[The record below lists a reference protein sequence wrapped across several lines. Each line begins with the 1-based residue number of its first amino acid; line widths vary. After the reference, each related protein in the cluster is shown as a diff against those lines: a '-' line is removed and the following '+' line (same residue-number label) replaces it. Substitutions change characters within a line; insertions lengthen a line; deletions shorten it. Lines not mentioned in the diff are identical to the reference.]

1 MPRLNLELKTR
12 LALAV
17 VAAVVVTAVVVTAI
31 SLFVIRRDMREELGE
46 QQFTALKLTAAALDA
61 GFEDRRIAL
70 RLLGEGIPDGI
81 RHNPALMQRYLEQH
95 MSLNAQFFN
104 VSVAEAGG
112 AVIAN
117 YADASQAGR
126 FSMAGRDYLT
136 DTVKSRKGLISKPLQ
151 SKMSNRSVVL
161 MTEPVLNTR
170 GEVELV
176 LVASI
181 DLKEHNFLG
190 QFTDVK
196 LGKSGF
202 IYIIT
207 AEGVVV
213 EHPDKERILKHM
225 DAVGGQSPAGNAA
238 LGGFEGSMESVD
250 RAGDEALYA
259 FKRMAST
266 NWIIGAHYLTR
277 DAYAPIAEMQERA
290 ILGAAVLTVLAGLLS
305 WWFVNCLFQPL
316 ARLHAHIQRIR
327 QDKSLEQLPGEV
339 RQDELGDLHGAFN
352 ALMLER
358 KNMEAELDEARV
370 NLEEMNKTLSRLAL
384 EDALTGLA
392 NRRQFERG
400 LQEEFNRAARTSLSL
415 AVIMID
421 VDYFKQYNDLYGH
434 MAGDKVLRRLGS
446 AIRDTNLRPEDLLAR
461 YGGEEIA
468 VLLPGAKLEGAMM
481 VAERI
486 RKSVAALDIEHSASA
501 SGHLT
506 ISLGVSAVAPQRQ
519 VDNPEDV
526 LREADEALY
535 LAKAAGRDC
544 IRTVEDL
551 KKSRGQA

>member
-1 MPRLNLELKTR
+1 MSRLNLKLKTR
-12 LALAV
+12 LALAI
-17 VAAVVVTAVVVTAI
+17 VAAVVITAIVVTAI
-31 SLFVIRRDMREELGE
+31 SLFVIRRDMRDELGE

-61 GFEDRRIAL
+61 GFEDRRISL
-70 RLLGEGIPDGI
+70 RLLGEGIPDAA
-81 RHNPALMQRYLEQH
+81 RHHPEQMQRYLEQH
-95 MSLNAQFFN
+95 LSLNAQFFN
-104 VSVAEAGG
+104 VSVVEANG
-112 AVIAN
+112 AMIAN
-117 YADASQAGR
+117 YADAGQVNR
-126 FSMAGRDYLT
+126 FSMAGRDYLV
-136 DTVKSRKGLISKPLQ
+136 DTVKAKKGVISRPLK

-161 MTEPVLNTR
+161 MTEPLLNAH
-170 GEVELV
+170 GEVDLV

-190 QFTDVK
+190 QFTDVR

-202 IYIIT
+202 MYIFTTDGI
-207 AEGVVV
+207 VV
-213 EHPDKERILKHM
+213 EHPDKELILNHM
-225 DAVGGQSPAGNAA
+225 DVAGGQGIANEQA
-238 LGGFEGSMESVD
+238 LKGFEGSMDSVD
-250 RAGDEALYA
+250 QAGEPALTSY
-259 FKRMAST
+259 KRMSST
-266 NWIIGAHYLTR
+266 NWIIGAHYLSS

-290 ILGAAVLTVLAGLLS
+290 ILAATVLTVLAGILA
-305 WWFVNCLFQPL
+305 WWFVNRLFLPL
-316 ARLHAHIQRIR
+316 QRLLAHIQRIR
-327 QDKSLEQLPGEV
+327 QDKSLAQLPGEV

-352 ALMLER
+352 ALMQER
-358 KNMEAELDEARV
+358 KNIEAELDEARV

-400 LQEEFNRAARTSLSL
+400 LQEEFNRAARTGLSL

-446 AIRDTNLRPEDLLAR
+446 AIRDTNVRPEDLLAR

-486 RKSVAALDIEHSASA
+486 RKSVQGLGIEHTASA
-501 SGHLT
+501 TGYLT
-506 ISLGVSAVAPQRQ
+506 ISIGVSAVAPQRQ

-544 IRTVEDL
+544 IRTVDDL
-551 KKSRGQA
+551 KQSRGAA

>member
-1 MPRLNLELKTR
+1 MSRLNLQLKTR
-12 LALAV
+12 LALVV
-17 VAAVVVTAVVVTAI
+17 VAAVVITAAVVTAI
-31 SLFVIRRDMREELGE
+31 SLFVIRRDMREVLGE

-61 GFEDRRIAL
+61 GFEDRRVAL
-70 RLLGEGIPDGI
+70 RLLGEGIPDAA
-81 RHNPALMQRYLEQH
+81 RHNPAQMQRYLEQH
-95 MSLNAQFFN
+95 LSLNAQFFN
-104 VSVAEAGG
+104 VTVAEAGG
-112 AVIAN
+112 NVVAN
-117 YADASQAGR
+117 YADPNQVNR
-126 FSMAGRDYLT
+126 FSMAGRDYLV
-136 DTVKSRKGLISKPLQ
+136 DTVKGKKGLISKPLQ
-151 SKMSNRSVVL
+151 SKMSNRAVVL
-161 MTEPVLNTR
+161 MTEPLLDAR
-170 GEVELV
+170 GEVDLV

-190 QFTDVK
+190 QFTDIK
-196 LGKSGF
+196 LGKNGF
-202 IYIIT
+202 IYILTDDGI
-207 AEGVVV
+207 VV

-225 DAVGGQSPAGNAA
+225 DAPGGHSLAGAQA
-238 LGGFEGSMESVD
+238 LQGFEGSMESID
-250 RAGDEALYA
+250 RTGEEALYA

-266 NWIIGAHYLTR
+266 HWIIGAHYPTR

-290 ILGAAVLTVLAGLLS
+290 ILAAAVLTVLAGLLA
-305 WWFVNCLFQPL
+305 WWFVNRLFEPL

-327 QDKSLEQLPGEV
+327 QDKSLDQLSGKV
-339 RQDELGDLHGAFN
+339 RRDELGDVQGAFN
-352 ALMLER
+352 ALMQER
-358 KNMEAELDEARV
+358 KNIEAELDEARV
-370 NLEEMNKTLSRLAL
+370 NLEEMNKTLARLAL

-421 VDYFKQYNDLYGH
+421 VDFFKQYNDLYGH

-446 AIRDTNLRPEDLLAR
+446 AIRDTNVRPEDLLAR

-486 RKSVAALDIEHSASA
+486 RKSVEALDIEHSASA
-501 SGHLT
+501 TGRLT
-506 ISLGVSAVAPQRQ
+506 ISIGVSAVAPQRQ

-535 LAKAAGRDC
+535 LAKAQGRDC
-544 IRTVEDL
+544 IRTIEDL
-551 KKSRGQA
+551 KKAKGQA

>member
-1 MPRLNLELKTR
+1 MSRLNLKLKTR
-12 LALAV
+12 LALAI
-17 VAAVVVTAVVVTAI
+17 VAAVVITAIVVTAI
-31 SLFVIRRDMREELGE
+31 SLFVIRRDMRDELGE

-61 GFEDRRIAL
+61 GFEDRRISL
-70 RLLGEGIPDGI
+70 RLLGEGIPDAA
-81 RHNPALMQRYLEQH
+81 RHHPEQMQRYLEQH
-95 MSLNAQFFN
+95 LSLNAQFFN
-104 VSVAEAGG
+104 VSVVEANG
-112 AVIAN
+112 AMIAN
-117 YADASQAGR
+117 YADAGQVNR
-126 FSMAGRDYLT
+126 FSMAGRDYLV
-136 DTVKSRKGLISKPLQ
+136 DTVKTKKGVISRPLK

-161 MTEPVLNTR
+161 MTEPLLNAH
-170 GEVELV
+170 GEVDLV

-190 QFTDVK
+190 QFTDVR

-202 IYIIT
+202 MYIFTTDGI
-207 AEGVVV
+207 VV
-213 EHPDKERILKHM
+213 EHPDKELILNHM
-225 DAVGGQSPAGNAA
+225 DVAGGQGIANEQA
-238 LGGFEGSMESVD
+238 LKGFEGSMDSVD
-250 RAGDEALYA
+250 QAGEPALTSY
-259 FKRMAST
+259 KRMSST
-266 NWIIGAHYLTR
+266 NWIIGAHYLSS

-290 ILGAAVLTVLAGLLS
+290 ILAATVLTVLAGILA
-305 WWFVNCLFQPL
+305 WWFVNRLFLPL
-316 ARLHAHIQRIR
+316 QRLLAHIQRIR
-327 QDKSLEQLPGEV
+327 QDKSLAQLPGEV

-352 ALMLER
+352 ALMQER
-358 KNMEAELDEARV
+358 KNIEAELDEARV

-400 LQEEFNRAARTSLSL
+400 LQEEFNRAARTGLSL

-446 AIRDTNLRPEDLLAR
+446 AIRDTNVRPEDLLAR

-486 RKSVAALDIEHSASA
+486 RKSVQGLGIEHTASA
-501 SGHLT
+501 TGYLT
-506 ISLGVSAVAPQRQ
+506 ISIGVSAVAPQRQ

-544 IRTVEDL
+544 IRTVDDL
-551 KKSRGQA
+551 KQSRGAA

>member
-1 MPRLNLELKTR
+1 MSRLNLELKTR

-17 VAAVVVTAVVVTAI
+17 VAAVVITAVVVTAV

-61 GFEDRRIAL
+61 GFDDRRIAL
-70 RLLGEGIPDGI
+70 RLMAEGIPESA
-81 RHNPALMQRYLEQH
+81 RHNPQLMQRYLEQH
-95 MSLNAQFFN
+95 LSLNAQFFN
-104 VSVAEAGG
+104 VSVA
-112 AVIAN
+112 
-117 YADASQAGR
+117 DASGNVLGNYIDAAQVNR
-126 FSMAGRDYLT
+126 FSMAGRDYFEQ
-136 DTVKSRKGLISKPLQ
+136 TVKDKKGLISKPLQ
-151 SKMSNRSVVL
+151 SKMSNRAVVL
-161 MTEPVLNTR
+161 MTEPVFGAR

-176 LVASI
+176 LVGSI

-190 QFTDVK
+190 QFTNVK

-202 IYIIT
+202 MYILT
-207 AEGVVV
+207 ADGVVV

-225 DAVGGQSPAGNAA
+225 DVAGGSSPANEGA
-238 LGGFEGSMESVD
+238 LKGFEGSVESPD
-250 RAGDEALYA
+250 RAGDDTLYA
-259 FKRMAST
+259 FKRMTST
-266 NWIIGAHYLTR
+266 NWVIGAHYLTR

-290 ILGAAVLTVLAGLLS
+290 ILAATVLTILAGLLS
-305 WWFVNCLFQPL
+305 WWFVTALFRPL
-316 ARLHAHIQRIR
+316 QRLQAHIQRIR
-327 QDKSLEQLPGEV
+327 QDKSLDQLPGEV

-352 ALMLER
+352 ALMQER
-358 KNMEAELDEARV
+358 KNIEAELDEARV
-370 NLEEMNKTLSRLAL
+370 NLEEMNKTLARLAL

-400 LQEEFNRAARTSLSL
+400 LQEEFNRAARTNLSL

-446 AIRDTNLRPEDLLAR
+446 AIRDTNVRPEDLLAR

-468 VLLPGAKLEGAMM
+468 VLLPGAKLEGAVM

-486 RKSVAALDIEHSASA
+486 RTSVQKLAIEHTASA
-501 SGHLT
+501 TGHLT
-506 ISLGVSAVAPQRQ
+506 ISIGVSAVAPQRQ
-519 VDNPEDV
+519 LDNPEDV

-544 IRTVEDL
+544 IRTVEDV
-551 KKSRGQA
+551 KQGKAA

>member
-1 MPRLNLELKTR
+1 MSRLNLELKTR
-12 LALAV
+12 LAMAV
-17 VAAVVVTAVVVTAI
+17 VAAVVITAVVVTAL

-70 RLLGEGIPDGI
+70 RLLGEGIPDAA
-81 RHNPALMQRYLEQH
+81 RHNPVLMQRYIEQH

-104 VSVAEAGG
+104 VSVAEANGN
-112 AVIAN
+112 VIAN
-117 YADASQAGR
+117 YADAGQINR
-126 FSMAGRDYLT
+126 FSMAGRDYLN
-136 DTVKSRKGLISKPLQ
+136 DTVKGKKGVISKPLQ
-151 SKMSNRSVVL
+151 SKMSNRPVVL

-170 GEVELV
+170 GDVELV

-190 QFTDVK
+190 QFTGVR

-202 IYIIT
+202 IFIIT
-207 AEGVVV
+207 GDGVVV

-225 DAVGGQSPAGNAA
+225 DDVGGQSPANNQA
-238 LGGFEGSMESVD
+238 LKGFEGSMESPD
-250 RAGDEALYA
+250 RAGEDALYS

-290 ILGAAVLTVLAGLLS
+290 ILASAVLTVLAGLLS
-305 WWFVNCLFQPL
+305 WWFINRLFQPL

-327 QDKSLEQLPGEV
+327 QDKSLDQLPGEA
-339 RQDELGDLHGAFN
+339 RNDELGDLHNAFN

-358 KNMEAELDEARV
+358 KNIEAELDEARV
-370 NLEEMNKTLSRLAL
+370 NLEEMNKTLARLAL

-400 LQEEFNRAARTSLSL
+400 LQEEFNRAARTGLSL

-446 AIRDTNLRPEDLLAR
+446 AIRDTNLRPEDMLAR

-468 VLLPGAKLEGAMM
+468 VLLPGAKLEGAVM

-486 RKSVAALDIEHSASA
+486 RKSIEALDIEHSASA

-544 IRTVEDL
+544 IRTVDDL
-551 KKSRGQA
+551 KRSKGQA